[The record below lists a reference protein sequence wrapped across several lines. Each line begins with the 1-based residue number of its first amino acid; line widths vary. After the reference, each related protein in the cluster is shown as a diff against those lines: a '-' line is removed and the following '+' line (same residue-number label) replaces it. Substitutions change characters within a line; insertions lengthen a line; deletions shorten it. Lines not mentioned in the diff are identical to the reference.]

1 MRRMPLFVSI
11 ILCLALLFSLGTT
24 SVFAAEESQEN
35 TWVTNWGMTLNDEIV
50 VKFQMNF
57 TPEIL
62 ADAGAYVEV
71 TVGSNSY
78 NVSVADI
85 DGELCV
91 PVQAAQMTDTI
102 SLYVVD
108 GSGARSEAGSATVRQ
123 YCQSLLDSAAYASY
137 HQLVKEVLNYGSAA
151 QLYFAHN
158 TDNLAGA
165 GIEGAGQQDV
175 PAAETTFA
183 LSDASDALNC
193 YGASLVYRD
202 KIALRFYFEGSME
215 GCSFAATSGSPVVNV
230 EGGYVEIADIVPQDF
245 DKAVTLTVTDAQN
258 GTVSVTYC
266 PMDYIVRMSQNGTN
280 ATKVLVKALYNYH
293 LAAKDFVP
301 V

>member
-1 MRRMPLFVSI
+1 MKRMPLFVSI
-11 ILCLALLFSLGTT
+11 ILCLTLLLTLGATGA
-24 SVFAAEESQEN
+24 FAAEESREN
-35 TWVTNWGMTLNDEIV
+35 TWITNWGMTLNDEIV

-85 DGELCV
+85 DGELGV

-102 SLYVVD
+102 SLCVVD
-108 GSGARSEAGSATVRQ
+108 GSGARSEAGSTTVRQ
-123 YCQSLLDSAAYASY
+123 YCQSLLDSAVYASY

-158 TDNLAGA
+158 TGNLAGS

-175 PAAETTFA
+175 PAAETKFA
-183 LSDASDALNC
+183 LSDASDVLKC

-215 GCSFAATSGSPVVNV
+215 GCSFVATSGEAVVNA
-230 EGGYVEIADIVPQDF
+230 EGGYVEVADIVPQDF
-245 DKAVTLTVTDAQN
+245 DKAVTLTATDAQS
-258 GTVSVTYC
+258 GTVSLHT
-266 PMDYIVRMSQNGTN
+266 
-280 ATKVLVKALYNYH
+280 ALWTIS
-293 LAAKDFVP
+293 FV
-301 V
+301 